1 MRRMASGILLC
12 IALLSGGAAGAGAQQ
27 AQPPLRLSLRDAIE
41 RGLRANVGVLLSRA
55 DVLDAD
61 GARIRS
67 RAALLPKVSG
77 GISPALQIRNLH
89 TFGLSF
95 AIVPEVVGPYST
107 YDFRTYFSQP
117 VINLESYRNWK
128 SSEKQEQASRLDYQ
142 DARDG
147 VVRLVAGIYLSVES
161 AAAQTKAAEA
171 RVRTAQALY
180 DLAQKQHDA
189 GVATGVDVLRA
200 RVTLA
205 NEEQVMLEDRNATRQ
220 ALLSL
225 ARSIGLDPST
235 PIELSEVLTFRPL
248 VAPAIGA
255 AVTGALSTRADY
267 LSLAKQRQ
275 ALAGQQQ
282 ANRARYLPSLSIDG
296 DYGGIGR
303 TLGQVRQTML
313 VAGTLHITLFN
324 EDREGEREQIDSRIA
339 SIDARI
345 ADLRRGIEEQIRSAL
360 LNLETAAEAV
370 NVAKQGEELA
380 QRELKLARDRFRS
393 GVTDNIEVTTAQDAL
408 ARAQENYISALT
420 QHEDAKISLARALG
434 GTEKTYERYLG
445 IP

>member
-1 MRRMASGILLC
+1 MRRIANRILLC
-12 IALLSGGAAGAGAQQ
+12 AALLAAGAAAAAAQQ
-27 AQPPLRLSLRDAIE
+27 TQPPLRLSLRDAIE
-41 RGLRANVGVLLSRA
+41 RGLRANVGVLLARA

-61 GARIRS
+61 GARIRR
-67 RAALLPKVSG
+67 RAALLPKVEG

-142 DARDG
+142 DVRDS
-147 VVRLVAGIYLSVES
+147 VVRLVAALYLSAEA
-161 AAAQTKAAEA
+161 AAAQTKSAES

-205 NEEQVMLEDRNATRQ
+205 NEEQVLLEDRNAARQ

-225 ARSIGLDPST
+225 ARSIGLDPSM
-235 PIELSEVLTFRPL
+235 PIELSEALSFRPL
-248 VAPAIGA
+248 VPPEIGA
-255 AVTGALSTRADY
+255 AVSGSLSTRADY

-275 ALAGQQQ
+275 ALVEEER
-282 ANRARYLPSLSIDG
+282 ANHARYLPSLSIDG

-303 TLGQVRQTML
+303 TLGQIRQTML

-324 EDREGEREQIDSRIA
+324 QDRQGEREQIDSQIA
-339 SIDARI
+339 SVDARI
-345 ADLRRGIEEQIRSAL
+345 ADLRRGIEQEIRAAL

-370 NVAKQGEELA
+370 DVAHQGEELA

-393 GVTDNIEVTTAQDAL
+393 GVTDNIEVISAQDAL

-434 GTEKTYERYLG
+434 GTEKTYERYLD

>member
-1 MRRMASGILLC
+1 MRRIANRLLLC
-12 IALLSGGAAGAGAQQ
+12 AVLLSVCATGAVAQQ
-27 AQPPLRLSLRDAIE
+27 AQAPLRLTLREAIE
-41 RGLRANVGVLLSRA
+41 RGLRANVGVLLARA
-55 DVLDAD
+55 DLLDAD

-67 RAALLPKVSG
+67 RAALLPKVDG

-117 VINLESYRNWK
+117 VINLQSCRNWK

-142 DARDG
+142 EVRDS
-147 VVRLVAGIYLSVES
+147 VVRDVAALYLSAEA

-220 ALLSL
+220 VLLSL
-225 ARSIGLDPST
+225 ARSIGLDPAM
-235 PIELSEVLTFRPL
+235 PVELSEVLTFRPL
-248 VAPAIGA
+248 VPPRIGT

-275 ALAGQQQ
+275 ALVEQQQ
-282 ANRARYLPSLSIDG
+282 ANHARYLPSLSIDG

-324 EDREGEREQIDSRIA
+324 QDREGKREQIDSRIA

-360 LNLETAAEAV
+360 LNLDTAAEAV

-393 GVTDNIEVTTAQDAL
+393 GVTDNIEVITAQDAL

>member
-1 MRRMASGILLC
+1 MRRNFGRVLLFA
-12 IALLSGGAAGAGAQQ
+12 ALLFTGVIAAVAQQ
-27 AQPPLRLSLRDAIE
+27 AQSPLRLSLRDAID
-41 RGLRANVGVLLSRA
+41 RGLRANLGVLLSRA
-55 DVLDAD
+55 DMLDAD
-61 GARIRS
+61 GERIRS
-67 RAALLPKVSG
+67 RAALLPKVDG
-77 GISPALQIRNLH
+77 GISPAVQSRNLH
-89 TFGLSF
+89 SFGLSF
-95 AIVPEVVGPYST
+95 PGVPEVVGPYST

-117 VINLESYRNWK
+117 VINIESYRKWK
-128 SSEKQEQASRLDYQ
+128 SSEKREQAARLDYQ
-142 DARDG
+142 DVRDS
-147 VVRLVAGIYLSVES
+147 VVRQVAAIYLNAEA
-161 AAAQTKAAEA
+161 AAAQTKAAES

-205 NEEQVMLEDRNATRQ
+205 NEEQVLLEDRNAARQ

-235 PIELSEVLTFRPL
+235 QIELSEVLSYRPL
-248 VAPAIGA
+248 APPAIGP
-255 AVTGALSTRADY
+255 AVSGALLARADY
-267 LSLAKQRQ
+267 LALAKQRQ
-275 ALAGQQQ
+275 ALVDEQQ

-324 EDREGEREQIDSRIA
+324 QDREGEREQVDSRID

-360 LNLETAAEAV
+360 LNLETAAETV
-370 NVAKQGEELA
+370 DVARQGEDLA

-393 GVTDNIEVTTAQDAL
+393 GVTDNIEVITAQDAL

>member
-1 MRRMASGILLC
+1 MRRMATRVLLFT
-12 IALLSGGAAGAGAQQ
+12 ALLSMGVIAAVAQQ
-27 AQPPLRLSLRDAIE
+27 AQSPLRLSLREAIE

-61 GARIRS
+61 GARIRR
-67 RAALLPKVSG
+67 RAALLPKVDG
-77 GISPALQIRNLH
+77 GISPALQSRNLH

-95 AIVPEVVGPYST
+95 PGVPEVVGPYST

-128 SSEKQEQASRLDYQ
+128 SSEKQEQAARLDYQ
-142 DARDG
+142 DVRDG
-147 VVRLVAGIYLSVES
+147 VVRQVAAIYLSAEA
-161 AAAQTKAAEA
+161 AAAQTKSAES

-205 NEEQVMLEDRNATRQ
+205 NEQQVLLEDRNAARQ

-225 ARSIGLDPST
+225 ARSIGIDPST
-235 PIELSEVLTFRPL
+235 PIELSEVLAFHPL
-248 VAPAIGA
+248 TPPAIGT
-255 AVTGALSTRADY
+255 AVSGALSTRADY
-267 LSLAKQRQ
+267 LALAKQRQ
-275 ALAGQQQ
+275 ALVDEQQ
-282 ANRARYLPSLSIDG
+282 ANHARYLPSLSIDG

-313 VAGTLHITLFN
+313 VAGTLHFTLFN
-324 EDREGEREQIDSRIA
+324 QDRGGEREQIDSRIA

-345 ADLRRGIEEQIRSAL
+345 ADLRRGIEEDIRSAL

-370 NVAKQGEELA
+370 DVAQQGEELA

-393 GVTDNIEVTTAQDAL
+393 GVTDNIEVVTAQDAL

-420 QHEDAKISLARALG
+420 QHEEAKISLARALG